1 MLIFYKNK
9 LNTSQHHVTSV
20 TEVNKAL
27 KMVQLITVTAESE
40 TMDETTGTYSQ
51 WLTVNTNYIP
61 GQH

>member
-51 WLTVNTNYIP
+51 
-61 GQH
+61 